1 MFFFLSKIFWF
12 FAQPSNFVLALMI
25 GGVLLAARSQRAR
38 LGTRLFTAGALAFLL
53 MSFTPLPY
61 ILIAP
66 LEARFTRPD
75 LTQGPPVTGIII
87 LGGAQD
93 GRADSAK
100 ELAGVNESAER
111 FTEGV
116 ALSRR
121 FPAAKVVFTGGNGQI
136 LDRRAAPEAVLVGRL
151 FAALGVPPERM
162 VLEDR
167 SRNTW
172 ENAIFT
178 REKIDPKPGE
188 RWLLVTSAF
197 HMARSM
203 GCFRKAGID
212 VEPWPVDYRL
222 GDSIWEFNAYY
233 PDGLR
238 RTDMAVREWIGL
250 VAYYLAG
257 HTTALFPR

>member
-1 MFFFLSKIFWF
+1 MFFYLSKIFWF
-12 FAQPSNFVLALMI
+12 FAQPSNFILLLMI
-25 GGVLLAARSQRAR
+25 GGVLLAARTRHTR
-38 LGTRLFTAGALAFLL
+38 LGTRLFTGGAAAFVL
-53 MSFTPLPY
+53 MSFSPLPY

-75 LTQGPPVTGIII
+75 LAQGPPVTGLII

-100 ELAGVNESAER
+100 ELAGVNEAAER

-116 ALSRR
+116 ALARR
-121 FPAAKVVFTGGNGQI
+121 FPQAKVVFSGGNGQL
-136 LDRRAAPEAVLVGRL
+136 LDPRGAPEAVLAGRL
-151 FAALGVPPERM
+151 FAALGVSPERM
-162 VLEDR
+162 ILEDR

-178 REKIDPKPGE
+178 RQKIEPKPGE

-197 HMARSM
+197 HMARAM

-222 GDSIWEFNAYY
+222 GDSIWDFNAYY

-250 VAYYLAG
+250 VAYYLVG
-257 HTTALFPR
+257 HSTALFPR